1 MPVVSITLPDS
12 GGDQLQKSLLR
23 EFDSLRKQLQGLKE
37 KDSSSEVLRSMMKQQ
52 DALVKA
58 FERLITRMGGKSS
71 DSSDAIL
78 SAVKGMKSSLSGLGE
93 DLKSAMVTAMKKQT
107 GMKAP
112 DVTVKPQVTVN
123 LGGLGKK
130 MDELKEAVVKNGR
143 SRNRTFGSNY

>member
-1 MPVVSITLPDS
+1 MPVVSINIPDQ

-23 EFDSLRKQLQGLKE
+23 EFDSLRKQLQGMKE
-37 KDSSSEVLRSMMKQQ
+37 KDSSSDVLRSMMKQQ

-58 FERLITRMGGKSS
+58 FERLITQMGGKSS

-78 SAVKGMKSSLSGLGE
+78 SAVKGMKSSLSDLGD

-107 GMKAP
+107 GMKTP
-112 DVTVKPQVTVN
+112 EVTVKPQVTVN

-130 MDELKEAVVKNGR
+130 MDELKEAMMKNGR

>member
-1 MPVVSITLPDS
+1 MPVVSITIPDQ

-23 EFDSLRKQLQGLKE
+23 EFDRLRKEMQGLRE
-37 KDSSSEVLRSMMKQQ
+37 DDHSSEVFKSLLKQQ
-52 DALVKA
+52 DTLVKA
-58 FERLITRMGGKSS
+58 MERLMARMGGKSS

-107 GMKAP
+107 GMKTP
-112 DVTVKPQVTVN
+112 EVTVKPQVTVN